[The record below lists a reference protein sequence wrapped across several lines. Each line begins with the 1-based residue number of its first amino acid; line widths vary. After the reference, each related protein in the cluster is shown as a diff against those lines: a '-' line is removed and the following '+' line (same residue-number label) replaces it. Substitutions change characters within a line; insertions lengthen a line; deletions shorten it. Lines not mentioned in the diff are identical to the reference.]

1 MDYLSGFALQA
12 QIYVSVVGSQCE
24 TICTLLNMLYKQEL
38 YFLGQ
43 CYPREEFSVLS
54 FARDKFEKMR
64 ATLPSVLGYLSFCVT
79 GATVVA
85 ALISTNSRRSLY
97 VCPRTLF
104 TAAACTHGEKIE
116 DFHHHY
122 VSVPAQQTYVLLSCA
137 LKIQCG
143 LLTYRP
149 YTYGTNW
156 WTFTGRLWDFVKKL
170 YLYMTQLD
178 VKTLTIGLR

>member
-64 ATLPSVLGYLSFCVT
+64 ATLPTGPAFRAGQYCAWSHMGRRRIFGPSVLGYLSFCVT

-137 LKIQCG
+137 LKIQW
-143 LLTYRP
+143 
-149 YTYGTNW
+149 YTYHIYEYRIAN
-156 WTFTGRLWDFVKKL
+156 LS
-170 YLYMTQLD
+170 
-178 VKTLTIGLR
+178 TIYIWN